1 MTATTHLK
9 DSVTQRQRQRENVGT
24 LLGQAKLRNMFDPRS
39 ENGVSTDY
47 LATRQEISTLFFGQQ
62 NSTLAPFKLAKTVL
76 PSLVFA
82 KIFLRKMFVGV
93 VIDYADTVFT

>member
-39 ENGVSTDY
+39 ENGVSADY
-47 LATRQEISTLFFGQQ
+47 LATRQEISTLI
-62 NSTLAPFKLAKTVL
+62 AK
-76 PSLVFA
+76 SLVFA

>member
-47 LATRQEISTLFFGQQ
+47 LATRQEISTLFIW
-62 NSTLAPFKLAKTVL
+62 STKLYPGSIKLAKTVL
-76 PSLVFA
+76 PNL
-82 KIFLRKMFVGV
+82 
-93 VIDYADTVFT
+93 